1 MKKLLLLFTLITF
14 LAGCLPVDSLEP
26 LYTDKDTVFDT
37 ALLGEWVSPDAND
50 DGVTTFTEVSGHPVS
65 SYTIMMQDKDKNGA
79 TSYSAHLVDLQGHR
93 FLDVVPENWDARA
106 NSYALHLDHSKNGV
120 SLQPRLLRLGPAAYM
135 EFTSGGQSPKGEQ
148 IQARLRTAHWFFKV
162 TTEGKKLRLDW
173 VDDDKF
179 QKEVIKA
186 TFRLENTLLGDGKD
200 KDVVITASTRE
211 LQKFVVEHVNDDK
224 LFSEHSTEIQRRK

>member
-1 MKKLLLLFTLITF
+1 MKKLLFLFTLIAF

-50 DGVTTFTEVSGHPVS
+50 DGVTTFTEVSSQPVS
-65 SYTIMMQDKDKNGA
+65 SYKTTMQDKDEITK
-79 TSYSAHLVDLQGHR
+79 YSAHLVDLQGHR
-93 FLDVVPENWDARA
+93 FLDVVLENWDARA
-106 NSYALHLDHSKNGV
+106 DSYALHLDHSKNGV

-135 EFTSGGQSPKGEQ
+135 EFTGGGQDSKDRQ
-148 IQARLRTAHWFFKV
+148 IQARLRPAHWFFKV
-162 TTEGKKLRLDW
+162 TTDGQKLRLDW

-179 QKEVIKA
+179 RKEVAKGTI
-186 TFRLENTLLGDGKD
+186 RLENTLLGDGKD
-200 KDVVITASTRE
+200 KDVVITASIPE

-224 LFSEHSTEIQRRK
+224 FFSEHSTEIQRRR